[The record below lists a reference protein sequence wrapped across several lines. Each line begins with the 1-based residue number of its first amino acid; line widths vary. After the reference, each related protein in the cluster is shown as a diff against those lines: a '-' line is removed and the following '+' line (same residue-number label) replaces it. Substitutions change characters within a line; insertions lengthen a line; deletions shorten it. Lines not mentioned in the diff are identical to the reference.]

1 MKNPNTLVSLAY
13 IKTNKNPLHV
23 FCNYV
28 LYVLITAPNQ
38 SLRMDEIRDK
48 LYSEFGLNM
57 PLQMI
62 QSCTRI
68 LRKSG
73 ELITL
78 PDGGGYSIKDTT
90 FDAAALGR
98 DSSNGSGCWCRGGY
112 SFRRGCSYCG
122 NGAAGIKVM
131 LSDFVGRTRCIL
143 PVATQTCDLGLTDWQ
158 P

>member
-90 FDAAALGR
+90 FDAAAFEGT
-98 DSSNGSGCWCRGGY
+98 
-112 SFRRGCSYCG
+112 RRRLHEQE
-122 NGAAGIKVM
+122 NRVLKAMA
-131 LSDFVGRTRCIL
+131 DFVKL
-143 PVATQTCDLGLTDWQ
+143 
-158 P
+158 

>member
-62 QSCTRI
+62 
-68 LRKSG
+68 
-73 ELITL
+73 
-78 PDGGGYSIKDTT
+78 
-90 FDAAALGR
+90 
-98 DSSNGSGCWCRGGY
+98 
-112 SFRRGCSYCG
+112 
-122 NGAAGIKVM
+122 
-131 LSDFVGRTRCIL
+131 
-143 PVATQTCDLGLTDWQ
+143 
-158 P
+158 